1 MKLDDYYKKRS
12 VLTCI
17 NECDLNFNK
26 GNVVKY
32 VCRAGNNPNEPEF
45 DALMKAFD
53 YLIIEINKHVD
64 SGFFYLAYTEGKDEN
79 DDQ

>member
-1 MKLDDYYKKRS
+1 MNMDYYKGRI
-12 VLTCI
+12 VLDCI
-17 NECDLNFNK
+17 NKCSLNFNK

-32 VCRAGNNPNEPEF
+32 VCRAGNKPNEPEI

-53 YLIIEINKHVD
+53 YLIDEINKHVD
-64 SGFFYLAYTEGKDEN
+64 SGFFYLAYDEGGNEN